1 MRTNQDIRT
10 QEYASVGVFG
20 EIKLLNEELDIIEK
34 ALSKQL
40 QIMLD
45 YSQEVDVATDDNATD
60 MQTYST
66 KLRKRVLDR
75 SIKSLEQKID
85 DFRELKDRA
94 NYMQFSVGRFRS
106 HLLVLP
112 CLVLSLSYPPLFHS
126 NVRKREKNHSLN

>member
-40 QIMLD
+40 QIMLN
-45 YSQEVDVATDDNATD
+45 YSQEVDVATDDNASD
-60 MQTYST
+60 IQTYST

-94 NYMQFSVGRFRS
+94 NHMQFSVGRFRS

-112 CLVLSLSYPPLFHS
+112 CLVLPLSHPSLFHS
-126 NVRKREKNHSLN
+126 NVRK